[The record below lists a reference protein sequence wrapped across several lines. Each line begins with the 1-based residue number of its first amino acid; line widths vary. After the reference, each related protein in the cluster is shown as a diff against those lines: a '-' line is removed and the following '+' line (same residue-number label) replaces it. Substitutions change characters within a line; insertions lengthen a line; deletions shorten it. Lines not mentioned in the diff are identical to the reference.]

1 MADFVHLHLHTLY
14 SLLDGAIRIKDLL
27 KTVKAKGMNAVAVT
41 DHGNLHG
48 AVDFYKKA
56 KEAGVKPI
64 LGMEAYVAGEK
75 GRQDRTERVGR
86 HLVLLAKN
94 EEGWANLRYLS
105 SKAFIEGFYYDPRID
120 KQLLK
125 ERSKGLIGLTACLAG
140 EVPRLVRQG
149 DMDGARRAAR
159 EYKEIFEPGSFFIEV
174 QSNGMADQLLAN
186 PKLAELAESEGIPL
200 VATADAHY
208 IKREDARAHEV
219 LMCIASNKTFA
230 DPKRLKH
237 DTDKLFV
244 MSGDEMSAALPDFPE
259 AIANTLRIA
268 EMCNVEMKLGR
279 SFLPRFQLPEGVT
292 EEDWIRRLSA
302 EGLERRL
309 KEIAGKYPHDL
320 DAYRARLELELGVI
334 ARMGFAGY
342 FLIVQD
348 FINWAKTHDVPV
360 GPGRGSGA
368 GSIVA
373 WSLRITDLDP
383 IRWNLLFERF
393 LNPERVSMPDF
404 DIDFCQEKREKV
416 IQYVRG
422 KYGEDN
428 VGQIATFGSLKA
440 RSVIRDVVRVM
451 GLPFAEGDR
460 IAKLVP
466 EPQQGKTP
474 PLKDLVFGKK
484 GEKDGDAAQPPE
496 PRLEELYRKPAFI
509 TEYTDPRGGRQVIT
523 TKDLLD
529 ISMSLEGLN
538 RQSGLHAAGVVIADK
553 PLWDYVPAFKD
564 DKSGMLVSQLAKDE
578 VEAAGLVKFDFL
590 GLKTLTV
597 IDDAL
602 RRVKSN
608 HPEMADFTAADIPI
622 DDPAVYELISR
633 GDTAGVFQ
641 MESSGFTEMV
651 KKMRPSVFEDVI
663 AAGALY
669 RPGPLD
675 QKLEDG
681 RTMVDVYIDRKHGR
695 DRVTYPHPS
704 LEPVLKATYGVI
716 VYQEQVMQIAQV
728 LGGYSL
734 GGADLL
740 RRAMGKKK
748 AEEMAKQ
755 RATFMDGARKNGV
768 DEKVASGVFD
778 LMEKFAA
785 YGFNKSHSA
794 AYGLLTVQTAWLK
807 AHYPVEFMAALITSE
822 ASNTDKVVAHISEAR
837 EDGIEVLQPDVNE
850 SNEDFTAIPAKR
862 EPSLSPSGGEGR
874 GEGARGLTGEAQ
886 QGEGARAGR
895 SLTPALSLGE
905 GEGGSPSAMKGKI
918 RFGLGAVKGVG
929 GAAVEAILQAR
940 AEGGP
945 FKGLFDFASRVDSRR
960 INKKV
965 CEALVKSGAFDFEGV
980 PRWQL
985 FFGIDAAFSAGA
997 SAQADR
1003 QSGQS
1008 SLFGALPA
1016 MEARPR
1022 YPKAGDLVGET
1033 KVEEWPER
1041 VRLGFEKE
1049 SLGFYITGHPLK
1061 GYEKEAKRYASATCA
1076 SVAGKRNG
1084 DKVTVVG
1091 VVASARER
1099 MNKEKGTRF
1108 AFLVLEDLTGTVELA
1123 CWASRPAQNG
1133 RPAQKGW
1140 ADWEAICTSD
1150 EPLLVHAEVRMDTRD
1165 EENPKAGLTAI
1176 EIEPLSSVRS
1186 AKTTEILFRI
1196 DADALTAE
1204 RAAALKA
1211 LVARSPG
1218 ACAASVRAVIPQ
1230 ESETTITLPSKV
1242 QPSDELIEAA
1252 RRAGFEVELR

>member
-1 MADFVHLHLHTLY
+1 MADFVHLHLHSLY
-14 SLLDGAIRIKDLL
+14 SLLDGAIRLKDLV
-27 KTVKAKGMNAVAVT
+27 KTVQAKGMKSVAVT
-41 DHGNLHG
+41 DHGNLFG

-56 KEAGVKPI
+56 KDAGVKPI

-86 HLVLLAKN
+86 HLILLAKN
-94 EEGWANLRYLS
+94 EEGWANLRILS
-105 SKAFIEGFYYDPRID
+105 SKAFTEGFYYDPRID
-120 KQLLK
+120 KKLLR
-125 ERSKGLIGLTACLAG
+125 EHSKGLVGLTACLAG
-140 EVPRLVRQG
+140 EVPRLARQG
-149 DMDGARRAAR
+149 DMDGARAAAR
-159 EYKEIFEPGSFFIEV
+159 AYRDIFEPGSFFLEV
-174 QSNGMADQLLAN
+174 QSNGMREQLEVNAR
-186 PKLAELAESEGIPL
+186 LAELGASEGIPL

-208 IKREDARAHEV
+208 VKKEDAKAHEV
-219 LMCIASNKTFA
+219 LMCIASNKTFQ

-237 DTDKLFV
+237 ETDGLYV
-244 MSGDEMSAALPDFPE
+244 TSPDEMVQALPGFQE
-259 AIANTLRIA
+259 AIDNTVRIA
-268 EMCNVEMKLGR
+268 EMCNVELKLGK
-279 SFLPRFQLPEGVT
+279 SFLPRFQLPDGVT
-292 EEDWIRRLSA
+292 EDDWIEKLAR
-302 EGLERRL
+302 EGLERRFR
-309 KEIAGKYPHDL
+309 EIEGRYPHDR
-320 DAYRARLELELGVI
+320 DEYRVRLAMELGVVKK
-334 ARMGFAGY
+334 MGFSGY

-348 FINWAKTHDVPV
+348 FINWAKDHRIPV

-383 IRWNLLFERF
+383 LRWNLLFERF

-404 DIDFCQEKREKV
+404 DIDFCQDRRDEV
-416 IQYVRG
+416 IGYVRG
-422 KYGEDN
+422 KYGQDN
-428 VGQIATFGSLKA
+428 VGQIITFGSLKA

-451 GLPFAEGDR
+451 GLPFAEGDK

-466 EPQQGKTP
+466 DPVQGKTP
-474 PLKDLVFGKK
+474 PLKDLVQGT
-484 GEKDGDAAQPPE
+484 EKAPPE
-496 PRLEELYRKPAFI
+496 PRLEELYKKPTVI
-509 TEYTDPRGGRQVIT
+509 SQWTDEKGIQHTVT

-529 ISMSLEGLN
+529 IGIALEGLN
-538 RQSGLHAAGVVIADK
+538 RQAGLHAAGVVIADK
-553 PLWDYVPAFKD
+553 PLWEYVPAYKD
-564 DKSGMLVSQLAKDE
+564 DKSDMLVSQFAKDE

-597 IDDAL
+597 IDNAL
-602 RRVKSN
+602 RLVREN
-608 HPEMADFTAADIPI
+608 HPDMKEFEAKDVPL

-651 KKMRPSVFEDVI
+651 TKMKPSRFEDVI

-695 DRVTYPHPS
+695 EQVQYPHPLLAPV
-704 LEPVLKATYGVI
+704 LEPTYGVI

-748 AEEMAKQ
+748 PEEMAKQ
-755 RATFMDGARKNGV
+755 RAIFMKGSGEKGV
-768 DEKVASGVFD
+768 DEKVATYVFD

-807 AHYPVEFMAALITSE
+807 AHYPVEFMAALISSE
-822 ASNTDKVVAHISEAR
+822 ASNTDKVVLHVAEAR
-837 EDGIEVLQPDVNE
+837 QDGLLVLPPDVNE
-850 SNEDFTAIPAKR
+850 SNAEFRAIPGPPLDSAPPAAALRSRRTEHGAK
-862 EPSLSPSGGEGR
+862 
-874 GEGARGLTGEAQ
+874 
-886 QGEGARAGR
+886 
-895 SLTPALSLGE
+895 
-905 GEGGSPSAMKGKI
+905 GSI
-918 RFGLGAVKGVG
+918 RFGLGAVRGLG
-929 GAAVEAILQAR
+929 DSAVQAILEAR

-945 FKGLFDFASRVDSRR
+945 FKHMHDLCARVDARK

-965 CEALVKSGAFDFEGV
+965 VEALVKSGALDFEGV

-985 FFGIDAAFSAGA
+985 LAGIDGAFAAGA

-1003 QSGQS
+1003 ASGQA

-1016 MEARPR
+1016 AQTEVKPR
-1022 YPKAGDLVGET
+1022 YPKAGEKVGDLL
-1033 KVEEWPER
+1033 VEEWPER
-1041 VRLGFEKE
+1041 VRLAMEKE
-1049 SLGFYITGHPLK
+1049 ALGFYLTGHPLK
-1061 GYEKEAKRYASATCA
+1061 GHEKEVRRYASATCA
-1076 SVAGKRNG
+1076 SVAQKRGG

-1091 VVASARER
+1091 VVASLRER

-1108 AFLVLEDLTGTVELA
+1108 GFVTLEDLTGTCEVI

-1140 ADWEAICTSD
+1140 ADWEHVMKSD
-1150 EPLLVHAEVRMDTRD
+1150 EPVVVHGEVKMNERDAEAPRA
-1165 EENPKAGLTAI
+1165 EITAI
-1176 EIEPLSSVRS
+1176 DVLPLAAVRGQ
-1186 AKTTEILFRI
+1186 KTTQVAFRI
-1196 DADALTAE
+1196 DADRLDAPRVTG
-1204 RAAALKA
+1204 LKA
-1211 LVARSPG
+1211 LLGKHPG
-1218 ACAASVRAVIPQ
+1218 QTPVTVRAVIPEQ
-1230 ESETTITLPSKV
+1230 SETTLSVPLKI
-1242 QPSDELIEAA
+1242 QPADELLEAA
-1252 RRAGFEVELR
+1252 RRLGFEVELH

>member
-1 MADFVHLHLHTLY
+1 MAADFVHLHLHTLY

-27 KTVKAKGMNAVAVT
+27 KTVQAKGMKTVAVT
-41 DHGNLHG
+41 DHGNLFG

-75 GRQDRTERVGR
+75 GRLDRSERIGR

-94 EEGWANLRYLS
+94 AEGWANLRYLS
-105 SKAFIEGFYYDPRID
+105 SKAFTEGFYYDPRID
-120 KQLLK
+120 KQLLR
-125 ERSKGLIGLTACLAG
+125 EHSKGLVGLTACLAG
-140 EVPRLVRQG
+140 EVPRLIRQG
-149 DMDGARRAAR
+149 DLDGARRVAR
-159 EYKEIFEPGSFFIEV
+159 EYRDIFEPGSFFLEV
-174 QSNGMADQLLAN
+174 QSNGMREQLEVNA
-186 PKLAELAESEGIPL
+186 KLAQLARDEDIPL

-208 IKREDARAHEV
+208 VKREDAKAHEV
-219 LMCIASNKTFA
+219 LMCIASNKTFQ
-230 DPKRLKH
+230 DPKRLRH
-237 DTDKLFV
+237 DTDALFIQ
-244 MSGDEMSAALPDFPE
+244 SPDEMAAALPEYRE
-259 AIANTLRIA
+259 AIDNTVRIA
-268 EMCNVEMKLGR
+268 EMCNVELKLGK
-279 SFLPRFQLPEGVT
+279 SFLPRFQLPDGMS
-292 EEDWIRRLSA
+292 EDDFITKLA
-302 EGLERRL
+302 LEGLDRRFR
-309 KEIAGKYPHDL
+309 EVDGKYPHDR
-320 DAYRARLELELGVI
+320 DAYRARLEMELGVI
-334 ARMGFAGY
+334 KKMGFSGY

-348 FINWAKTHDVPV
+348 FINWAKEHHVPV

-383 IRWNLLFERF
+383 LRWQLLFERF

-404 DIDFCQEKREKV
+404 DVDFCQNRRDEV

-422 KYGEDN
+422 KYGQDN
-428 VGQIATFGSLKA
+428 VGQIITFGSLKA

-451 GLPFAEGDR
+451 GLPFAEGDK

-466 EPQQGKTP
+466 DPVQGKTP
-474 PLKDLVFGKK
+474 PLKELVFGSEK
-484 GEKDGDAAQPPE
+484 GPAE
-496 PRLEELYRKPAFI
+496 PRLEELYKKP
-509 TEYTDPRGGRQVIT
+509 TEISRWTDDKGVQHVVT

-529 ISMSLEGLN
+529 IAMSLEGLN
-538 RQSGLHAAGVVIADK
+538 RQAGLHAAGVVIADK
-553 PLWDYVPAFKD
+553 PLWDYVPAYKD
-564 DKSGMLVSQLAKDE
+564 DKSEMLVSQFAKEE

-602 RRVKSN
+602 RLVKQN
-608 HPEMADFTAADIPI
+608 HPERKDFQASDIPI

-651 KKMRPSVFEDVI
+651 VKMKPSRFEDVI

-695 DRVTYPHPS
+695 DKVVYPHPT
-704 LEPVLKATYGVI
+704 LEPVLEPTYGVI

-755 RATFMDGARKNGV
+755 RAIFMKGSTEQGV
-768 DEKVASGVFD
+768 DEKIASGVFD

-807 AHYPVEFMAALITSE
+807 AHYPVEFMAALISSE
-822 ASNTDKVVAHISEAR
+822 ASNTDKVVLHISEAR
-837 EDGIEVLQPDVNE
+837 ADGIEVLPPDVNE
-850 SNEDFTAIPAKR
+850 SLKDFGAFPPGET
-862 EPSLSPSGGEGR
+862 SPKGSKGR
-874 GEGARGLTGEAQ
+874 
-886 QGEGARAGR
+886 
-895 SLTPALSLGE
+895 
-905 GEGGSPSAMKGKI
+905 I
-918 RFGLGAVKGVG
+918 RFGLGAVRGVG
-929 GAAVEAILQAR
+929 ESAVEAILLAR
-940 AEGGP
+940 ADGGP
-945 FKGLFDFASRVDSRR
+945 FKSLFDFASRVDSKK

-965 CEALVKSGAFDFEGV
+965 VEALVKSGAFDFERV

-985 FFGIDAAFSAGA
+985 YAGIEAAFAAGA

-1003 QSGQS
+1003 ASGQH

-1016 MEARPR
+1016 AQVEQKPR
-1022 YPKAGDLVGET
+1022 YPKPGDVVGELT
-1033 KVEEWPER
+1033 VEEWPER
-1041 VRLGFEKE
+1041 VRLAFEKE
-1049 SLGFYITGHPLK
+1049 ALGFYLTGHPLK
-1061 GYEKEAKRYASATCA
+1061 GYEREVKRYASSTCA
-1076 SVAGKRNG
+1076 AVAQKRHG

-1091 VVASARER
+1091 VVAAVRER

-1108 AFLVLEDLTGTVELA
+1108 GFLTLEDLTGTTEVI

-1140 ADWEAICTSD
+1140 ADWEHFVKGD
-1150 EPLLVHAEVRMDTRD
+1150 EPVLVHGEVRINNRE
-1165 EENPKAGLTAI
+1165 EENPRAEITAM
-1176 EIEPLSSVRS
+1176 EIEPLAAVRNQ
-1186 AKTTEILFRI
+1186 KTSEIALRI
-1196 DADALTAE
+1196 DADRLTKE
-1204 RAAALKA
+1204 RAGELRT
-1211 LVARSPG
+1211 LLGRFSG
-1218 ACAASVRAVIPQ
+1218 ACAVTVRAVIPE
-1230 ESETTITLPSKV
+1230 ESETTIAVPVKV
-1242 QPSDELIEAA
+1242 QPADELLEAA
-1252 RRAGFEVELR
+1252 RRLGFEVELR

>member
-1 MADFVHLHLHTLY
+1 MADFVHLHLHSLY

-27 KTVKAKGMNAVAVT
+27 KTVKAKGMTSVAVT

-48 AVDFYKKA
+48 SVDFYKKA
-56 KEAGVKPI
+56 REAGVKPI

-75 GRQDRTERVGR
+75 GRLDRTERVGR
-86 HLVLLAKN
+86 HLVLLAKD

-120 KQLLK
+120 KQLLR
-125 ERSKGLIGLTACLAG
+125 EHSRGLIGMTACLAG

-149 DMDGARRAAR
+149 DMDGARRAVR
-159 EYKEIFEPGSFFIEV
+159 EYKEIFDPGSFFVEV
-174 QSNGMADQLLAN
+174 QSNGMADQLAVN
-186 PKLAELAESEGIPL
+186 PKLAELAASEGVPL

-230 DPKRLKH
+230 DPKRLRH
-237 DTDKLFV
+237 DTDKLYV
-244 MSGDEMSAALPDFPE
+244 MGADEMSAALPDFPE

-268 EMCNVEMKLGR
+268 EMCNVELKLGK
-279 SFLPRFQLPEGVT
+279 SFLPRFQLPEGVS
-292 EEDWIRRLSA
+292 EEEWIRKLAA
-302 EGLERRL
+302 EGLERRF
-309 KEIAGKYPHDL
+309 KEVDGKYALDR
-320 DAYRARLELELGVI
+320 DAYRARLEMELGVI
-334 ARMGFAGY
+334 VRMGFPGY

-422 KYGEDN
+422 KYGDDN
-428 VGQIATFGSLKA
+428 VGQIATFGTLKA

-466 EPQQGKTP
+466 EPSQGKTP

-484 GEKDGDAAQPPE
+484 AEKDGDVALPPE
-496 PRLEELYRKPAFI
+496 PRLEELYRKPTAI
-509 TEYTDPRGGRQVIT
+509 TEYADASGAKQIVT
-523 TKDLLD
+523 TRDLLD

-553 PLWDYVPAFKD
+553 PLWEYVPAFKD

-602 RRVKSN
+602 RRVKHN
-608 HPEMADFTAADIPI
+608 HPALASFTAADIPI

-695 DRVTYPHPS
+695 DKVTYPHPS
-704 LEPVLKATYGVI
+704 LQPVLEPTYGVI
-716 VYQEQVMQIAQV
+716 VYQEQVMQISQV

-755 RATFMDGARKNGV
+755 RALFQDGARNNGV
-768 DEKVASGVFD
+768 DDKVASGVFD
-778 LMEKFAA
+778 LMEKFAQ

-850 SNEDFTAIPAKR
+850 SNEDFTAIPAKQ
-862 EPSLSPSGGEGR
+862 ESPLSLSEGEGR
-874 GEGARGLTGEAQ
+874 GEGDAAGAITGMRAQVQPAEA
-886 QGEGARAGR
+886 GSERAGG
-895 SLTPALSLGE
+895 S
-905 GEGGSPSAMKGKI
+905 GGQHPPVSMKGKI

-945 FKGLFDFASRVDSRR
+945 FKSLFDFASRVDSRR

-965 CEALVKSGAFDFEGV
+965 CEALVKSGAFDFEGT

-985 FFGIDAAFSAGA
+985 FAGIDAAFAAGA

-1003 QSGQS
+1003 ASGQA

-1016 MEARPR
+1016 AESSPR
-1022 YPKAGDLVGET
+1022 YPKVGDVVNET
-1033 KVEEWPER
+1033 TVEEWPER
-1041 VRLGFEKE
+1041 VRLALEKE
-1049 SLGFYITGHPLK
+1049 ALGFYITGHPLR
-1061 GYEKEAKRYASATCA
+1061 GYEKEVRRYASATCA
-1076 SVAGKRNG
+1076 GIAQKRHG
-1084 DKVTVVG
+1084 DKVAVVG

-1108 AFLVLEDLTGTVELA
+1108 AFLVLEDLTGTVEVA
-1123 CWASRPAQNG
+1123 CWASRGAQNG

-1140 ADWEAICTSD
+1140 ADWEATCTSD
-1150 EPLLVHAEVRMDTRD
+1150 EPILVHAEVRFDTRD

-1176 EIEPLSSVRS
+1176 EIELLSSVRTQ
-1186 AKTTEILFRI
+1186 KTSEILFRI

-1204 RAAALKA
+1204 RATALKA
-1211 LVARSPG
+1211 LLARYPG
-1218 ACAASVRAVIPQ
+1218 GCTATLRAVIPL
-1230 ESETTITLPSKV
+1230 ESESTIAIPTKV
-1242 QPSDELIEAA
+1242 QTSDDLIEQA
-1252 RRAGFEVELR
+1252 RRLGFEVELR